1 MADKHRN
8 AEPVPEKTG
17 AGDAVPEA
25 DQDEKEPEQPTPP
38 DQAPTM
44 DDAAPVKP
52 QPSGLGSDYRVTTLK
67 AVSHGD

>member
-1 MADKHRN
+1 MTTHRN

-25 DQDEKEPEQPTPP
+25 DQNEREPEKPTPA
-38 DQAPTM
+38 DQAPEM

-52 QPSGLGSDYRVTTLK
+52 ERSGLGKVTT
-67 AVSHGD
+67 DR

>member
-1 MADKHRN
+1 MDMAQKHRN

-25 DQDEKEPEQPTPP
+25 DQVEKEPEQPTPP

-44 DDAAPVKP
+44 DDAAPVE
-52 QPSGLGSDYRVTTLK
+52 PSGLGRVTTESLR
-67 AVSHGD
+67 